1 MVFCIFLVKRR
12 QKQVI
17 RLDIRRR
24 LFTKRMIGQWNVFP
38 REVAMVPSL
47 TEFKRCLDNTLR
59 CMV

>member
-24 LFTKRMIGQWNVFP
+24 FFTKRMTGQWNVFP